1 MRSNKKTFE
10 DALIELKSIIKELE
24 QGSPKLDE
32 MLILFEDGM
41 KLMAFCKENL
51 DDVEDRVKVL
61 MKENENLFEENDIK

>member
-1 MRSNKKTFE
+1 MKSNKKTFE

-61 MKENENLFEENDIK
+61 MKENKNLFEENDIK